1 MLDVLALQQ
10 QIQRMVQ
17 EQSATQAERQEQL
30 DRAVTELQRQGTVWP
45 EFAKRVAESRT
56 SWLVAG
62 VCQQVNARIPP
73 PPCPH
78 PHTVLATDGS
88 QIFPDRHE
96 GTACYLINIG
106 RVVLPYGQPL
116 RPLLDSQP
124 TLFYRERDLYHVWNG
139 RRTPVTEEV
148 ISLRRQWMEFEA
160 LAQLASELSRSSL
173 PGVAL
178 SDGTLIL
185 WTLEGVPPDFRQEML
200 ERFLISWERLRQC
213 GWPLAGYISQ
223 PASADVINALRVG
236 ICPEVRVDCDK
247 CPWKG
252 GPGAREPGN
261 RPNARGGRSVP
272 PQQLDF
278 YRYDAQ
284 MLPCAVIEGVTDAQL
299 FAQVLAP
306 GERSA
311 LFASVSQVLGHYG
324 PHGVYFFYV
333 HVGSEIGRVEVPA
346 WVATCPESLERVH
359 AVVVDQAEKG
369 GGYPLALIEAHEKAV
384 VRSPEREAFY
394 RLVQDMLVQQGLP
407 VSLSSKSW
415 SKRIPRI

>member
-17 EQSATQAERQEQL
+17 EQSALRTEQQEQL
-30 DRAVTELQRQGTVWP
+30 DRAVAELQRQGAVWR
-45 EFAKRVAESRT
+45 EFAERVAESRT

-62 VCQQVNARIPP
+62 VSQPVNARIPAP
-73 PPCPH
+73 SCPQ

-96 GTACYLINIG
+96 VVACYLINIG

-124 TLFYRERDLYHVWNG
+124 TLFYRERDLYHFWNG
-139 RRTPVTEEV
+139 RRTPVSEEV

-160 LAQLASELSRSSL
+160 LAQLAQEHPRGSP

-185 WTLEGVPPDFRQEML
+185 WTLEGTPADFRQEML
-200 ERFLISWERLRQC
+200 GRFLDSWERLRQC
-213 GWPLAGYISQ
+213 GIPLAGYISQ
-223 PASADVINALRVG
+223 PASADVINALRIG
-236 ICPEVRVDCDK
+236 ICPEVQVDCDK
-247 CPWKG
+247 CSWRVG
-252 GPGAREPGN
+252 
-261 RPNARGGRSVP
+261 RGEER
-272 PQQLDF
+272 QLDF

-284 MLPCAVIEGVTDAQL
+284 VVPCAVIEGITDAML
-299 FAQVLAP
+299 FARVLAP

-311 LFASVSQVLGHYG
+311 LFASASQVLGHYG

-346 WVATCPESLERVH
+346 WVATCPELLERVH

-394 RLVQDMLVQQGLP
+394 HLVQDMLVRQGLP
-407 VSLSSKSW
+407 ASFSSKSW